1 MKFWVFNPPMMVGEW
16 AFADVIDPV
25 YGDAPRC
32 PSCGIFIEMKKWLPP
47 YRIRLVK
54 GTKSYVPGDLIS
66 GPGTDLMASER
77 FVAEFEGAQLK
88 GVERWEPVTIE
99 GYNNYWEKHLKRP
112 APAEHYKVAIFAPPT
127 VRARWDKMHP
137 KADGEL
143 GWIGCDVCGRQP
155 PNLDSWK
162 GIVVD
167 EDSWM
172 GADIFQLTN
181 MGGQFIVTEDF
192 VDFVAEGK
200 FRGVPLV
207 PAAKDKPFRA
217 RPATW

>member
-1 MKFWVFNPPMMVGEW
+1 MKFWVFDPPMMVGEW

-25 YGDAPRC
+25 YGDAPKC
-32 PSCGIFIEMKKWLPP
+32 PSCGDFLGMKEWLPP

-54 GTKSYVPGDLIS
+54 GTKSYIPGDLIS

-77 FVAEFEGAQLK
+77 FVAEFERAQLK

-99 GYNNYWEKHLKRP
+99 GYSNYWEKHLKRP
-112 APAEHYKVAIFAPPT
+112 APAEQYKVAIFAPPT
-127 VRARWDKMHP
+127 VRVRWDEMHP
-137 KADGEL
+137 KADSEL
-143 GWIGCDVCGRQP
+143 DWKDCDVCGRQP
-155 PNLDSWK
+155 QNLDFWK
-162 GIVVD
+162 GVVVD
-167 EDSWM
+167 EDSWT
-172 GADIFQLTN
+172 GADIFTLTN
-181 MGGQFIVTEDF
+181 MGGLFIVTEDF

-207 PAAKDKPFRA
+207 PAAKSKPFRA